1 MLVWA
6 CVVLRGRNLTDRPR
20 GLFFNQE
27 GQTASKSC
35 ITSVTSEQQ
44 AIKGFTDS
52 YETDLPAEGFVTH
65 GFCSFLPFGTLGG
78 ATGSA
83 GSTLDWGNSPVPL
96 NCNKLVFFI
105 CGWFRVAVQIR
116 LSHPEW
122 KHISGENTRL
132 VYSFLPSSPQGFQYW
147 TLHVAEERPHLIQ
160 TSIPCQLTT
169 ANLCLHW

>member
-6 CVVLRGRNLTDRPR
+6 CVVLRGHNLTDQPR

-52 YETDLPAEGFVTH
+52 CETDLPAEGFVTH
-65 GFCSFLPFGTLGG
+65 SFCSFLPFGTLGG
-78 ATGSA
+78 TAGSV
-83 GSTLDWGNSPVPL
+83 GSTLDWGHYPVPL

-105 CGWFRVAVQIR
+105 CGWFRVAVQIS

-122 KHISGENTRL
+122 KHNQENIHGLFT
-132 VYSFLPSSPQGFQYW
+132 VSY
-147 TLHVAEERPHLIQ
+147 LHLYRAFSTELFV
-160 TSIPCQLTT
+160 QLKSVHIRCKP
-169 ANLCLHW
+169 AFSQ